1 MSFILFQKLLENKI
15 FFMYKKEF
23 IRFLLIGCLTFFINI
38 IVIFI
43 AKDILGLNYKL
54 SVAIGFIAIVLF
66 NFFGNKIFTFRTK
79 SHGNGKKQ
87 FCKYLIYVLF
97 YYALTILIID
107 FMKGYNINFYI
118 IMILS
123 TALLIL
129 INFLIQKIFIFN
141 KL

>member
-1 MSFILFQKLLENKI
+1 
-15 FFMYKKEF
+15 MYKNEF

-43 AKDILGLNYKL
+43 AKDIFGLNYKL

-66 NFFGNKIFTFRTK
+66 NFFGNKIFTFRIK
-79 SHGNGKKQ
+79 SQGNGNKQ
-87 FCKYLIYVLF
+87 FCKYLIYVLI
-97 YYALTILIID
+97 YYVLTILIID

-123 TALLIL
+123 TAFLIL

-141 KL
+141 KS